1 MEKKITVL
9 PGDGIG
15 PEVVTAAVEVL
26 GAIAQ
31 KYDHQFHFA
40 YGAIGGVAID
50 QYQDP
55 LPQNTISLCEESD
68 AILLGA
74 VGGPKWDHNPA
85 DLRPEKGLLRI
96 RKHFDLFSNLRPV
109 QAIPSMLKSS
119 PLKEDIVKDVNLLI
133 VRELTGGLYFGER
146 HRTEN
151 EALDSLTYTREEI
164 ERIVDNAFTLARL
177 RRKKLTSVDK
187 ANVLDTSRLWRDIVD
202 EKKAQY
208 PDVEVEHS
216 LVDSTAM
223 KLITAPAEYDVIVT
237 ENMFGDILSDEASV
251 ITGSLG
257 VLPSASMRADNF
269 GLYEPVHGSAPEIA
283 GKGIANPAA
292 TILSAAMMLQYS
304 FGLLEEAK
312 AIEDAVA
319 AVYEKGFFTGDMAPK
334 GVEALSTN
342 DWTEKVLHEIEPAYV
357 KEQTFI

>member
-74 VGGPKWDHNPA
+74 VGGPKWNHNPA

-119 PLKEDIVKDVNLLI
+119 PLKEDIVKDVDLLI